1 MLDVPE
7 ICGCRHFTRLG
18 PRDADRY
25 ADHLLR
31 LSPEDRRLRFFGDA
45 EDFLIE
51 LHAGAAASDKRIVAI
66 CEEDGVIR
74 AAAELLADPT
84 RPEVGELAFTVEEGC
99 QRKGMGSA
107 LMKEVIDA
115 GVQAGFQEAGAGD
128 PARQRIHARFG
139 AALFRADRGARRTPV
154 RLDRPG
160 PCHVPARIRAKPW
173 SRSTLRSSMSS
184 SPTEKRRAGPSGF
197 QSVAVR

>member
-115 GVQAGFQEAGAGD
+115 GVQAGFRKLELEILPD
-128 PARQRIHARFG
+128 NESML
-139 AALFRADRGARRTPV
+139 ALARRFFERIEARDG
-154 RLDRPG
+154 RLFASIDLAHVTSRPASGQSLGQDRP
-160 PCHVPARIRAKPW
+160 
-173 SRSTLRSSMSS
+173 
-184 SPTEKRRAGPSGF
+184 
-197 QSVAVR
+197 

>member
-1 MLDVPE
+1 LAEVLEM
-7 ICGCRHFTRLG
+7 CGCRNFTRLG

-31 LSPEDRRLRFFGDA
+31 LSDKDRRLRFFGDA

-51 LHAGAAASDKRIVAI
+51 IHAGAAASDKRIVVI

-84 RPEVGELAFTVEEGC
+84 RPEVGELAFTVEGDC

-115 GVQAGFQEAGAGD
+115 GVQAGFERLELEILPD
-128 PARQRIHARFG
+128 NESML
-139 AALFRADRGARRTPV
+139 ALARRFFERIEARDGRLFASINLAEVTP
-154 RLDRPG
+154 
-160 PCHVPARIRAKPW
+160 
-173 SRSTLRSSMSS
+173 RSAS
-184 SPTEKRRAGPSGF
+184 A
-197 QSVAVR
+197 

>member
-1 MLDVPE
+1 MLEVLE
-7 ICGCRHFTRLG
+7 MCGCRNLTRLG

-31 LSPEDRRLRFFGDA
+31 LSDKDRRLRFFGDA

-51 LHAGAAASDKRIVAI
+51 LHAGAAASDQRIVVI

-84 RPEVGELAFTVEEGC
+84 RPEVGELAFTVEGDC

-107 LMKEVIDA
+107 LMKELIGA
-115 GVQAGFQEAGAGD
+115 GVQAGFERLELEILPD
-128 PARQRIHARFG
+128 NESML
-139 AALFRADRGARRTPV
+139 ALARRFFERIEARDG
-154 RLDRPG
+154 RLFASIDLADVMRW
-160 PCHVPARIRAKPW
+160 PASA
-173 SRSTLRSSMSS
+173 
-184 SPTEKRRAGPSGF
+184 
-197 QSVAVR
+197 